1 MEVPEQAVLGNN
13 KMLATIGK
21 HGELRYLF
29 WPTIDY
35 PQHVRGSLPGLFY
48 SFKGENRFDWLTD
61 PAWTKKQEYLLD
73 ANIVRTVFRR
83 QNPDLNMTLTDAV
96 LPDSDALIRQFV
108 IQNVSDAEIFLRLF
122 YYNDLAISESPIDDA
137 AYYLLEDD
145 AIIHYKRDFYFAYT
159 GTLPSS
165 GHQCG
170 VRGEN
175 SDSFRDVYDSEL
187 SGGSLTLYDGSRDV
201 NSCLS
206 WDLPNLETN
215 GTKTLAVIIAMAAA
229 ENEVLRT
236 LGKCKN
242 ESLEKQIS
250 GTEKFWKD
258 WIASLKTNNKEA
270 QSGGMIR
277 RSLLALKLL
286 TTVSH
291 GGIVAAPCM
300 DPEYRFCWPRDAT
313 FVAYAFD
320 RCGYHE
326 EAKHFYMWCTKAQE
340 PEGGLYQRYYIGV
353 RLKGP
358 CWSSQIDEMATVLWG
373 MGKHFELTGDR
384 RFVRSVWKSV
394 RKAADF
400 LAAQVSKANGLVET
414 VGLWEEKFGSH
425 AYSNAAV
432 YAGLKSSVTLAKV
445 MEKDDLGSAWDKN
458 AVNLRE
464 SLLNLCWDA
473 RLNRFIK
480 TAFPRDENLDISLLS
495 LSYPFDV
502 LPADDERIRKTAVAI
517 ESAFKFK
524 SGGLGR
530 YPFDDY
536 YGGNPW
542 ILTTLWLAL
551 YYEKV
556 GELGKAEQLIRWAL
570 DHSTELGLLS
580 EQVDKENGAPLSAIP
595 LAWSHAFF
603 ILSVLDL
610 EEAKKESSKKYDGD

>member
-1 MEVPEQAVLGNN
+1 MDVPEQAVLGNN

-48 SFKGENRFDWLTD
+48 SSKGVNRFDWLTD
-61 PAWTKKQEYLLD
+61 PAWAKKQEYLPD
-73 ANIVRTVFRR
+73 TNIIRTFFRH
-83 QNPDLNMTLTDAV
+83 QNPDLNITLTDAV

-108 IQNVSDAEIFLRLF
+108 IQNVSDGEVFLRLF

-137 AYYLLEDD
+137 AYYLVDDD
-145 AIIHYKRDFYFAYT
+145 AIIHYKRDFCFAYT
-159 GTLPSS
+159 GTLFSS

-170 VRGEN
+170 VHGEN
-175 SDSFRDVYDSEL
+175 SDSFRDVYDSTL

-206 WDLPNLETN
+206 WNLTN
-215 GTKTLAVIIAMAAA
+215 LGNNESKTLAVIIAMAST
-229 ENEVLRT
+229 EKEVLET

-242 ESLEKQIS
+242 EPIEKQIS

-258 WIASLKTNNKEA
+258 WIANFKTHNIEA
-270 QSGGMIR
+270 QSANMIK
-277 RSLLALKLL
+277 RSLLTLKLL
-286 TTVSH
+286 TVKSH
-291 GGIVAAPCM
+291 GGIIAAPCM

-313 FVAYAFD
+313 YVAYTFD
-320 RCGYHE
+320 RCGYHD
-326 EAKHFYMWCTKAQE
+326 EAKHFYKWCTDAQE
-340 PEGGLYQRYYIGV
+340 PEGGLYQRYYIGI

-358 CWSSQIDEMATVLWG
+358 CWSSQIDEIATVLWG
-373 MGKHFELTGDR
+373 IGKHFELTGDR
-384 RFVRSVWKSV
+384 RFVRSVWNSV

-400 LAAQVSKANGLVET
+400 LAAQVSEADGLVES
-414 VGLWEEKFGSH
+414 VGLWEEQFGSH
-425 AYSNAAV
+425 TYSNAAV
-432 YAGLKSSVTLAKV
+432 CAGLKSAATLAKV
-445 MEKDDLGSAWDKN
+445 MRKDDLSREWNQKAI
-458 AVNLRE
+458 NLRE
-464 SLLNLCWDA
+464 SLLNLSWDA
-473 RLNRFIK
+473 HLNRFIK
-480 TAFPRDENLDISLLS
+480 TADPRNENLDISLLS

-502 LPADDERIRKTAVAI
+502 LPADDERMKKTAIALKA
-517 ESAFKFK
+517 AFKFK

-530 YPFDDY
+530 YPFDQY

-551 YYEKV
+551 YYGKA
-556 GELGKAEQLIRWAL
+556 GELSKAEKLIHWAL

-580 EQVDKENGAPLSAIP
+580 EQVDKESGAPISAIP

-610 EEAKKESSKKYDGD
+610 DEAKNNIKQEM

>member
-1 MEVPEQAVLGNN
+1 MDVPEQAVLGNN
-13 KMLATIGK
+13 RMLATIGK

-35 PQHVRGSLPGLFY
+35 PQHVRSSLPGIFY
-48 SFKGENRFDWLTD
+48 SFKRENRFDWLTD
-61 PAWTKKQEYLLD
+61 PAWTKKQEYLPET
-73 ANIVRTVFRR
+73 NIVHTFFKHPN
-83 QNPDLNMTLTDAV
+83 NPELNITLTDAV
-96 LPDSDALIRQFV
+96 LPDSDVLIRQFV
-108 IQNVSDAEIFLRLF
+108 IQNVSDDEIFLRLF

-137 AYYLLEDD
+137 AYYLVKDD
-145 AIIHYKRDFYFAYT
+145 AILHYKRDLHFAYT

-170 VRGEN
+170 VHGED
-175 SDSFRDVYDSEL
+175 SDSFKDVYNSKL

-206 WDLPNLETN
+206 WDLPNLRTN
-215 GTKTLAVIIAMAAA
+215 ESRTLAVIIVMATKEKEAL
-229 ENEVLRT
+229 EI

-250 GTEKFWKD
+250 GTENFWKQ
-258 WIASLKTNNKEA
+258 WMAHFKTDNVKV
-270 QSGGMIR
+270 QSTSMIK
-277 RSLLALKLL
+277 RSLLTLKLL
-286 TTVSH
+286 TAESH
-291 GGIVAAPCM
+291 GGIIAAPCM

-313 FVAYAFD
+313 YVAYAFD

-326 EAKHFYMWCTKAQE
+326 EAKRFYKWCTKAQE

-358 CWSSQIDEMATVLWG
+358 CWSSQIDEIATVLWG

-384 RFVRSVWKSV
+384 RFVRSVWNSV
-394 RKAADF
+394 RKGADF
-400 LAAQVSKANGLVET
+400 LAGQVSEADGLVET
-414 VGLWEEKFGSH
+414 VGLWEEKFGGH
-425 AYSNAAV
+425 TYSNAAV
-432 YAGLKSSVTLAKV
+432 YAGLKSSVALAKV
-445 MEKDDLGSAWDKN
+445 MKKDDLGSAWDQN

-464 SLLNLCWDA
+464 SLLNLSWDA
-473 RLNRFIK
+473 HLNRFIK
-480 TAFPRDENLDISLLS
+480 TAVPRDENLDISLLS

-502 LPADDERIRKTAVAI
+502 LPADDERIKKTALAI

-580 EQVDKENGAPLSAIP
+580 EQVDKENGVPISAIP

-610 EEAKKESSKKYDGD
+610 EEAKNNIKQKM

>member
-1 MEVPEQAVLGNN
+1 MDVPEQAVLGNN
-13 KMLATIGK
+13 RMLATIGK

-35 PQHVRGSLPGLFY
+35 PQHVRSSLHGIFY
-48 SFKGENRFDWLTD
+48 SFKRENRFDWLTD
-61 PAWTKKQEYLLD
+61 PAWTKKQEYLLET
-73 ANIVRTVFRR
+73 NIVHTFFKHPN
-83 QNPDLNMTLTDAV
+83 NPELNITLTDAV
-96 LPDSDALIRQFV
+96 LPDSDVLIRQFV
-108 IQNVSDAEIFLRLF
+108 IQNVSDDEVFLRLF

-137 AYYLLEDD
+137 AYYLVNDD
-145 AIIHYKRDFYFAYT
+145 AILHYKRDLHFAYT

-170 VRGEN
+170 VHGED
-175 SDSFRDVYDSEL
+175 SDSFKDVYNSKL

-206 WDLPNLETN
+206 WDLPNLRINESR
-215 GTKTLAVIIAMAAA
+215 TLAVIIVMASTEKEAL
-229 ENEVLRT
+229 ET

-250 GTEKFWKD
+250 GTENFWKQ
-258 WIASLKTNNKEA
+258 WIAHFKTDNVEM
-270 QSGGMIR
+270 QSASMIK
-277 RSLLALKLL
+277 RSLLTLKLL
-286 TTVSH
+286 TAESH
-291 GGIVAAPCM
+291 GGIIAAPCM

-313 FVAYAFD
+313 YVAYTFD

-326 EAKHFYMWCTKAQE
+326 EAKHFYKWCTKAQE

-358 CWSSQIDEMATVLWG
+358 CWSSQIDEIATVLWG

-384 RFVRSVWKSV
+384 RFVHSVWNSV
-394 RKAADF
+394 KKAADF
-400 LAAQVSKANGLVET
+400 LAAEVSQADGLVET

-425 AYSNAAV
+425 TYSNAAV
-432 YAGLKSSVTLAKV
+432 CAGLKSAVTLAKV
-445 MEKDDLGSAWDKN
+445 MGKNDLGNEWDQK
-458 AVNLRE
+458 AINLRE
-464 SLLNLCWDA
+464 SLLNLSWDA
-473 RLNRFIK
+473 HLNRFIK
-480 TAFPRDENLDISLLS
+480 TVAPRDENLDVSLLS

-502 LPADDERIRKTAVAI
+502 LPADDERIKKTATAL

-530 YPFDDY
+530 YPFDQY

-551 YYEKV
+551 YYEKA
-556 GELGKAEQLIRWAL
+556 GALGKAEQFIRWAL

-580 EQVDKENGAPLSAIP
+580 EQVDKESGAPVSAIP

-610 EEAKKESSKKYDGD
+610 QEAKNNIKQKI